1 MNYTNPWQSYRKVS
15 TQTAPPGQ
23 LILMLYDGALRF
35 LRQGLAG
42 FEQEDPLEF
51 NRTINNNVLRAQS
64 ILQELNNSLDLEQGG
79 ELARTLR
86 QLYYYLDDR
95 LSESNLRKTP
105 EGIEEAVKRLTVL
118 RDAWHQMLASQ
129 GGVMATV
136 EFQDAGLSACV

>member
-1 MNYTNPWQSYRKVS
+1 
-15 TQTAPPGQ
+15 
-23 LILMLYDGALRF
+23 MLYDGALRF